1 MTSNRRIKR
10 EAREEFR
17 REERRRR
24 INTHKQDLRLRR
36 SHREALIDN
45 LIRTVV
51 RPR

>member
-1 MTSNRRIKR
+1 MTTNRRIKR

-17 REERRRR
+17 REEHRRR

-36 SHREALIDN
+36 SHREALVDN